1 MRIPG
6 QTNTKRKRRGSF
18 IYTSFLELVRT
29 INRLTEDDNLVVA
42 AVTDLLN
49 SGRARAVRSMAPVR
63 VVGGYAG
70 RQLRRGHL

>member
-1 MRIPG
+1 MKTAGRAS
-6 QTNTKRKRRGSF
+6 TKRKRKGSF

-49 SGRARAVRSMAPVR
+49 SRRARTVRSMAPVR
-63 VVGGYAG
+63 VVSGCD
-70 RQLRRGHL
+70 RRWRRGHL

>member
-1 MRIPG
+1 MKIPG
-6 QTNTKRKRRGSF
+6 QTNTRIKRRGSF

-49 SGRARAVRSMAPVR
+49 SSRARTVRSMAPVR
-63 VVGGYAG
+63 VVGGYD
-70 RQLRRGHL
+70 RRLRRGHL